1 MFQIL
6 VIDDD
11 PIIQMVLKK
20 ALHGEGYQVTTVG
33 SGEAGIAAAQTLR
46 PALIICDWLMSGMD
60 GLEVCC
66 QVKANPQLATTFF
79 ILLTSR
85 TGIDDRVLGLD
96 TGADDFLPKPI
107 EVNELRARVRSGLR
121 LYQSAQDLQ
130 RLAQD
135 LHAQKEHLEAEL
147 AEAAAYVRSLLPEPL
162 TGTIAAEARFLPSSQ
177 LGGDCFDYFWLDPDY
192 LALYLLDV
200 SGHGLRAA
208 LLSVSVQNILR
219 SQSLPNANFYEPS
232 NVLAA
237 LNEVFE
243 MEQHRN
249 CYFTLWYGVYDR
261 QKRQIVYSTAG
272 HPPAVLLLQSE
283 ANQAEA
289 NQAEVNPSQVNPP
302 QVNQSQANPPQVNQI
317 AEAKQLRARGL
328 PIGMLSDSKYRNE
341 ICDVPLGSTLFV
353 FSDGIYEI
361 MQSNGI
367 PWSLDEFIE
376 ILTKLHGTG
385 NDTLDAIFETVQ
397 SLTGVNQFED
407 DCSLLQVKFD

>member
-20 ALHGEGYQVTTVG
+20 ALHGEGYQVTTVS
-33 SGEAGIAAAQTLR
+33 SGEAGIAAAQTLH

-177 LGGDCFDYFWLDPDY
+177 LGGDCFDYFWLDPDF

-200 SGHGLRAA
+200 SGHGLKAA

-219 SQSLPNANFYEPS
+219 SQSLPNVNFYEPS

-272 HPPAVLLLQSE
+272 HPPAVLLLQSD
-283 ANQAEA
+283 ANQ
-289 NQAEVNPSQVNPP
+289 S
-302 QVNQSQANPPQVNQI
+302 QVNQSQANQPQANQI
-317 AEAKQLRARGL
+317 AEAKQLKARGL
-328 PIGMLSDSKYRNE
+328 PIGMLSGSRYRNE
-341 ICDVPLGSTLFV
+341 ICDIPLGSTLFV

-361 MQSNGI
+361 MQSSGI

-376 ILTKLHGTG
+376 ILTKLHRAG

-397 SLTGVNQFED
+397 SLTGVHQFED
-407 DCSLLQVKFD
+407 DCSLLQVKFE